1 MIEDGP
7 AIRTPPTHLHPSI
20 AALCASLP
28 GIFASADPS
37 AVRAF
42 LSSFLPIRL
51 AISPLKSQ
59 LICSPICVICA
70 LKSNGYALSA
80 RVFWRKATQMD
91 TSKPHATKDAISKI
105 WSSSQK
111 SREVEPSGHR
121 KTGIG

>member
-1 MIEDGP
+1 MTEDGP

-20 AALCASLP
+20 AALCTSLP

-51 AISPLKSQ
+51 DILRGDLKSQ

-70 LKSNGYALSA
+70 LKNNGYAVSA

-91 TSKPHATKDAISKI
+91 ASKPHATKDA
-105 WSSSQK
+105 QK